1 MLMVLGPRERNE
13 REAAREDWGED
24 ADEGHDDRIQKVT
37 DLEQLA
43 ANKRDHLDG
52 QYDYAKPMQDGDA
65 DLHREVEEENN
76 KQQGQGQG
84 SQEGQNDDGVEN
96 EEAGSEEVGNQETG
110 DEEEAGN
117 EESSD
122 MDMSSDDGS

>member
-1 MLMVLGPRERNE
+1 MLMVLGPRERSG
-13 REAAREDWGED
+13 REAARGDWGED

-52 QYDYAKPMQDGDA
+52 KYDYAKPMQDGDA
-65 DLHREVEEENN
+65 DLHQEVEEENN
-76 KQQGQGQG
+76 NWQGQGQG

-96 EEAGSEEVGNQETG
+96 EEAGSEDVGNQETG
-110 DEEEAGN
+110 DEEAGN

-122 MDMSSDDGS
+122 MDISSDDGA